1 MRPARRACAVL
12 GIWLALL
19 LQSGSSAAAAPASLS
34 PAAVVLIG
42 TGGFTWSDVSA
53 SATPTLWRL
62 LGQGASSTVSV
73 RSVNTNTCPVDGWL
87 ALSSGER
94 AAAPPRDSV
103 PTRTVDEG
111 CPTIPEPS
119 GGHVPGYAAYLTAAG
134 EAGFDA
140 DLGLLGDHLAS
151 AGVSS
156 RAIGPGAAVGLATST
171 GAVTGYLDLD
181 AALADPAAWGASV
194 TVVDVG
200 AVRDPDDLG
209 AGEAAPTET
218 TAQQLVAIDRR
229 VGAVLERLEP
239 NTDVIVAGLCDA
251 GKLARL
257 RPVVSIGP
265 DFQPGWLYSPSTRQ
279 RHVIQSSDLTVTI
292 FDLVGLPVPAGQG
305 GAVLTVRGS
314 SVVDPAATAAR
325 FQALVDI
332 DLATLKG
339 HALVPPFFNALIY
352 GQVGMYLLVWGVWR
366 GRIGTSA
373 TRRRLVRAVRVVAV
387 AAASVPIASF
397 LANLIPWWRSDHPMA
412 AVVASVGVFVALV
425 TAVTL
430 LPPVSRS
437 LVGPLAV
444 IGAVTAGVLAADVMT
459 GSRLQV
465 SSMMGLQPVVG
476 GRFYGM
482 GNVTFSLFATG
493 VLMLGIALSHWLV
506 RRDRRIAAAGLVAT
520 LGVAAVVIDGAPF
533 WGADGGGPPA
543 LIPGVAFFVLALLGI
558 GMTLRR
564 ALIIGGVTVGLF
576 ALVGF
581 LDSLRPPTQ
590 RSHLG
595 RFFDS
600 IGTGGALDV
609 VIRKV
614 QANLGILVSSH
625 LTLLVPFA
633 LVFVIYVLLRPTSW
647 GSRALHSSF
656 DRVTTLRPGLI
667 AWLVVMTIG
676 FLVNDSGVAIPS
688 VGAMVTIPLVIAI
701 ATATVLGELRGPMS
715 GQPAADHEPPRAV
728 ANPHPG
734 TSR

>member
-12 GIWLALL
+12 GLWLALL
-19 LQSGSSAAAAPASLS
+19 LHPGSYAAAAPAARSA
-34 PAAVVLIG
+34 AAVALIG

-62 LGQGASSTVSV
+62 LGAGASSTVSV

-94 AAAPPRDSV
+94 AAAPTRDDE

-111 CPTIPEPS
+111 CPAIPEPS
-119 GGHVPGYAAYLTAAG
+119 GWRVPGYAAYVTAARA
-134 EAGFDA
+134 AGFDA
-140 DLGLLGDHLAS
+140 DLGLLGDHLAA

-156 RAIGPGAAVGLATST
+156 RAIGPGAALALAGNTGTVSTYLGLE
-171 GAVTGYLDLD
+171 
-181 AALADPAAWGASV
+181 AALADPGAWGARVS
-194 TVVDVG
+194 VVDVG
-200 AVRDPDDLG
+200 AVRDPGDLG
-209 AGEAAPTET
+209 AGEAAPAGT
-218 TAQQLVAIDRR
+218 TAEQLAAIDRR
-229 VGAVLERLEP
+229 VGAVLARLP
-239 NTDVIVAGLCDA
+239 ADADVIVAGLSDA
-251 GKLARL
+251 GRLARL
-257 RPVVSIGP
+257 RPVVSSGP
-265 DFQPGWLYSPSTRQ
+265 DFPPGWLYSPSTRQ
-279 RHVIQSSDLTVTI
+279 RHVIQSSDLTVTVL
-292 FDLVGLPVPAGQG
+292 DLVGLPVPAGLG
-305 GAVLTVRGS
+305 GGVLTVRDPGAAA
-314 SVVDPAATAAR
+314 PAATADR
-325 FQALVDI
+325 YQALVDI

-352 GQVGMYLLVWGVWR
+352 GQVAMYLLVWGVWR
-366 GRIGTSA
+366 GRIGTPA
-373 TRRRLVRAVRVVAV
+373 TRRRLVRGVRVVAIS
-387 AAASVPIASF
+387 AAAVPVASF
-397 LANLIPWWRSDHPMA
+397 LANLIPWWRSDHPMV
-412 AVVASVGVFVALV
+412 AVVASVGLFVALV
-425 TAVTL
+425 TAAAM
-430 LPPVSRS
+430 LPPAGRS

-444 IGAVTAGVLAADVMT
+444 VGGVTAGVLAVDVVT

-493 VLMLGIALSHWLV
+493 ILMLAIAVSHRLV
-506 RRDRRIAAAGLVAT
+506 RGHRRGAAAALVAT
-520 LGVAAVVIDGAPF
+520 LGGLAVVVDGAPF

-558 GMTLRR
+558 AMTMRR
-564 ALIIGGVTVGLF
+564 AVAIGAITVGAF

-581 LDSLRPPTQ
+581 LDSLRSPARQ
-590 RSHLG
+590 SHLG

-609 VIRKV
+609 VIRKAS
-614 QANLGILVSSH
+614 ANLDILLSSH

-633 LVFVIYVLLRPTSW
+633 LVFVIYVLWRPTSW
-647 GSRALHSSF
+647 GSRALHGSF

-688 VGAMVTIPLVIAI
+688 VGATVTIPLVIAI
-701 ATATVLGELRGPMS
+701 ATATVLGELSGPTPAPETADPDPGRRGS
-715 GQPAADHEPPRAV
+715 LPR
-728 ANPHPG
+728 PTP
-734 TSR
+734 